1 MLLSKRYTFKKFLLD
16 VDVLFQ
22 KRKDM
27 YKSHLGFPYQSMNLS
42 TSLLN
47 LFEISEKKK
56 FFFDYNKNVLVIIF
70 IIFLVSCDKYINKY
84 F

>member
-56 FFFDYNKNVLVIIF
+56 FFFEKVLVIIF